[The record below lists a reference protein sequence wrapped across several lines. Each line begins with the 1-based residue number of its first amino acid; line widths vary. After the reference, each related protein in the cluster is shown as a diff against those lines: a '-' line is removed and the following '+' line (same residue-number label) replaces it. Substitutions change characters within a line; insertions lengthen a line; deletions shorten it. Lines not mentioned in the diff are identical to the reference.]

1 MKFYELTEA
10 EHLEMLMNGKK
21 FSRNEL
27 RDLIDMY
34 DFKTIEGEDRRWQRT
49 KQSFLKIKEKYF
61 VIIWEEGLTEKQE
74 NDYDNQPYEVIKKE
88 TKILIPEHYETK
100 VEWKKV

>member
-1 MKFYELTEA
+1 MKFYELTEK

-34 DFKTIEGEDRRWQRT
+34 DFKTIEGEDRRWSRT
-49 KQSFLKIKEKYF
+49 NESFLKVKEKYF
-61 VIIWEEGLTEKQE
+61 VIVWEEGLTEMQE
-74 NDYDNQPYEVIKKE
+74 CEYDEQPYEVIKKE
-88 TKILIPEHYETK
+88 TKTLVPEHYETK
-100 VEWKKV
+100 IEWKKV